1 MSDLNLTK
9 EKVLEVLSDVYDP
22 EIPID
27 IVNLG
32 LVYDVEIDGTIVNLK
47 RTRTSPG
54 CPSAREI
61 VLESQTLVSEI
72 EGVSE
77 ANVEIVWDPPW
88 TPEKMSDEARVSMGM
103 D

>member
-1 MSDLNLTK
+1 MGLTK
-9 EKVLEVLSDVYDP
+9 EKVLEALSNVYDP

-32 LVYDVEIDGTIVNLK
+32 LVYDVEIDGDVVNLK
-47 RTRTSPG
+47 MTMTSPG

-61 VLESQTLVSEI
+61 ILESQTLVSELD
-72 EGVSE
+72 EVNE
-77 ANVEIVWDPPW
+77 ANVEVVWDPPW
-88 TPEKMSDEARVSMGM
+88 TPEKMSDEARASMGI

>member
-1 MSDLNLTK
+1 MSVTK
-9 EKVLEVLSDVYDP
+9 ENVLEVLSDVYDP

-32 LVYDVEIDGTIVNLK
+32 LVYGVEGEGTVVNLK
-47 RTRTSPG
+47 MTMTSPG

-61 VLESQTLVSEI
+61 VLESQTLVSEMD
-72 EGVSE
+72 GVTE

>member
-1 MSDLNLTK
+1 MSDLK
-9 EKVLEVLSDVYDP
+9 EKVIKEIKKVYDP

-32 LVYDVEIDGTIVNLK
+32 LVYDVEIDGDVVNLK
-47 RTRTSPG
+47 MTMTSPG

-61 VLESQTLVSEI
+61 ILESQTLVSELD
-72 EGVSE
+72 EVKE
-77 ANVEIVWDPPW
+77 ANVEVVWDPPW
-88 TPEKMSDEARVSMGM
+88 TPEKMSDEARASMGI

>member
-1 MSDLNLTK
+1 MSITK
-9 EKVLEVLSDVYDP
+9 ENVLEVLSDVYDP

-32 LVYDVEIDGTIVNLK
+32 LVYEVEVEGTVVNLK
-47 RTRTSPG
+47 MTMTSPG

-61 VLESQTLVSEI
+61 VLESQTLVSEMD
-72 EGVSE
+72 GVTE
-77 ANVEIVWDPPW
+77 ANVEIVLDPPW

>member
-1 MSDLNLTK
+1 MSVTK
-9 EKVLEVLSDVYDP
+9 ENVLEDLSDVYDP

-32 LVYDVEIDGTIVNLK
+32 LVYEVEVEGTVVNLK
-47 RTRTSPG
+47 MTMTSPG

-61 VLESQTLVSEI
+61 VLESQTLVSEMD
-72 EGVSE
+72 GVTE

>member
-1 MSDLNLTK
+1 MGLTK
-9 EKVLEVLSDVYDP
+9 EKVLEALSNVDDP

-32 LVYDVEIDGTIVNLK
+32 LVYDVEIDGDVVNLK
-47 RTRTSPG
+47 MTMTSPG

-61 VLESQTLVSEI
+61 ILESQTLVSELD
-72 EGVSE
+72 EVRE
-77 ANVEIVWDPPW
+77 ANVEVVWDPPW
-88 TPEKMSDEARVSMGM
+88 TPEKMRDEARASMGI

>member
-1 MSDLNLTK
+1 MSVKK
-9 EKVLEVLSDVYDP
+9 ENFLEVLSDVYDP

-32 LVYDVEIDGTIVNLK
+32 LVYEVEVEGTVVNLK
-47 RTRTSPG
+47 MTMTSPG

-61 VLESQTLVSEI
+61 VLESQTLVSEMD
-72 EGVSE
+72 GVTE